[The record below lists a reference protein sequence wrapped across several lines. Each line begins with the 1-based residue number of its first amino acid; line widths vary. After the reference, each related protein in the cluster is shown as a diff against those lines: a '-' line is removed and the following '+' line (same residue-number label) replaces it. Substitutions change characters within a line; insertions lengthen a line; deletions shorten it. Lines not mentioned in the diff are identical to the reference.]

1 MQYYDIHLITIQDL
15 LCASAEIIVMDRT
28 PNQSLCLM
36 SGLGDRQVGISG
48 RDGVSTEPA
57 IGVWSGAY
65 QVRLSIRRRYYNEER
80 RGIGRAGGKGLLIL
94 HHQNS

>member
-1 MQYYDIHLITIQDL
+1 M
-15 LCASAEIIVMDRT
+15 
-28 PNQSLCLM
+28 
-36 SGLGDRQVGISG
+36 GISG

-80 RGIGRAGGKGLLIL
+80 RAIGRAGGKGLLIL